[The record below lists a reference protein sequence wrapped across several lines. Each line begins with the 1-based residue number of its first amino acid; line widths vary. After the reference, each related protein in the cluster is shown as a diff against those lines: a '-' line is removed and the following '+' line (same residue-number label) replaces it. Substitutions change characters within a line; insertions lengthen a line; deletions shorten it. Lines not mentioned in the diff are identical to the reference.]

1 MLAVV
6 GAAAALWPVEKPGQM
21 AGPTLTAPRPE
32 VGLSQALSVNSS
44 AQEASQLILVPPPDV
59 DLSDPEFA
67 QYTLHDRATSD
78 GPIKTLTLRVSKS
91 VMASVGAVGL
101 VKDGRIVS
109 SSSKKTNSMP
119 SFALVLIFK
128 LANQDSAPFPE
139 RPIYQLAISNRIA
152 NNYTYKSLQDSGV
165 KNCDVKKID
174 FGIYQSIDIKDDDYN
189 QCYPAGGFLYL
200 TDRFGKS
207 EDVIICHPPLVDAR
221 ICSHDF
227 AFGNWNVS
235 IAYNQDDLANWQDL
249 KSTAIEY
256 LENSIIR
263 P

>member
-1 MLAVV
+1 MLAVI
-6 GAAAALWPVEKPGQM
+6 GAAAALWRVEKPGQM
-21 AGPTLTAPRPE
+21 AGPTLTAPHPE
-32 VGLSQALSVNSS
+32 VGLSKRISGNSS
-44 AQEASQLILVPPPDV
+44 AQESSQLILVPPPDV

-109 SSSKKTNSMP
+109 SSSKNTNSMP
-119 SFALVLIFK
+119 NFALVLIFK
-128 LANQDSAPFPE
+128 LANQDSATFPE
-139 RPIYQLAISNRIA
+139 MPIHQISISNRIA
-152 NNYTYKSLQDSGV
+152 NIYSYKSLQGSRL
-165 KNCDVKKID
+165 NLCYVKKVD
-174 FGIYQSIDIKDDDYN
+174 FDLYQSIDLKEDNYN
-189 QCYPAGGFLYL
+189 QCYPTGGFLYL
-200 TDRFGKS
+200 TDDFGKS
-207 EDVIICHPPLVDAR
+207 DDVITCYPTLVEAR

-235 IAYNQDDLANWQDL
+235 IAYNQNDLANWQAL
-249 KSTAIEY
+249 KFAAIEY
-256 LENSIIR
+256 LESSIIR